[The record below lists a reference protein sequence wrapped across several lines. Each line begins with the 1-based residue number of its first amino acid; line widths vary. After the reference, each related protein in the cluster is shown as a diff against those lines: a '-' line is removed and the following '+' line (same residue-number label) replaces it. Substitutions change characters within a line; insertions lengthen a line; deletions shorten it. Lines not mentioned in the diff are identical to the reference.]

1 MKLRLPALI
10 QAFILIVPMSFQG
23 QQIENPGFENWE
35 PITGTLFEPVD
46 WNTIK
51 TADNDTITWVAPVT
65 YEKSTDA
72 HSGDFALKLFN
83 VKTAGIIATGA
94 ICNGRFHAEFD
105 LSKSF
110 SYSDTTD
117 ARWHTP
123 FTYRPDSL
131 AGWFKYFPQEDDRAQ
146 FKVILHVGECKL
158 PENGTLPNWV
168 GMAVYNTTAGITYG
182 EWTRFVVPFD
192 YYSEI
197 QPSYLLCVLNSGDST
212 DAVENSYLIVDDLKL
227 IYSSSGIPE
236 RKQDP
241 GFLKVYKDRLLV
253 TIHENEFKGQL
264 FYLTDMTG
272 KPVLTQ
278 RIDQQMIMLPAGIRP
293 GVYVAL
299 LNGKSSL
306 YTQKIII
313 Q

>member
-1 MKLRLPALI
+1 MKLRLPSLI
-10 QAFILIVPMSFQG
+10 QALILLIPMSFQG

-35 PITGTLFEPVD
+35 PITSQLSEPVD

-51 TADNDTITWVAPVT
+51 TADNDTIVAVAPVT

-72 HSGDFALKLFN
+72 HSGNFALKLYN
-83 VKTAGIIATGA
+83 VRVAGLVATGA

-105 LSKSF
+105 LSKSY

-158 PENGTLPNWV
+158 PENGTMPNWV
-168 GMAVYNTTAGITYG
+168 GMAVYNTTAGVTYDG
-182 EWTRFVVPFD
+182 WTRFAVPFD
-192 YYSEI
+192 YYKDI
-197 QPSYLLCVLNSGDST
+197 LPRYLLCVINSGDST
-212 DAVENSYLIVDDLKL
+212 DAVENSFLLVDDLKL
-227 IYSSSGIPE
+227 IYNPSGIPE
-236 RKQDP
+236 RKNDP
-241 GFLKVYKDRLLV
+241 GFLKVYKDRLMV

-264 FYLTDMTG
+264 FYLTDITG

-278 RIDQQMIMLPAGIRP
+278 RLDQQMIMLPTGIQP
-293 GVYVAL
+293 GVYVAV